1 MNMLARTLSAAT
13 AVVVG
18 QAAWAIWRPLP
29 TFVDLDSSG
38 TEGPEDG
45 TPLRMVVLGDSSCTG
60 SGLQDP
66 SDIWVRVLARMIGT
80 HGYRVEVVSF
90 AVGGSKA
97 SDLVQD
103 QLRPAVELGGDIA
116 LISVGGNDALRGVRL
131 APFEDALDTLVSS
144 LSGAVGTLALS
155 GVGDMGTVPRLPHT
169 IAAAARRRGRA
180 MNAIHHRVAARHGVL
195 VADQWAWAVERFKDR
210 TVFSPDLFHPNA
222 DGHRVWAEVAY
233 ELLAPTLLGQPA
245 LRPDPGPLGGDP
257 G

>member
-1 MNMLARTLSAAT
+1 MKALSRTLGAAT
-13 AVVVG
+13 AVVAG
-18 QAAWAIWRPLP
+18 QVAWAVWRPLP
-29 TFVDLDSSG
+29 TFVDLDPSG

-45 TPLRMVVLGDSSCTG
+45 TPLRMLVLGDSSCTG

-66 SDIWVRVLARMIGT
+66 SHIWVRVLARMIAV
-80 HGYRVEVVSF
+80 HGYRVEVVSL
-90 AVGGSKA
+90 AMGGSKA

-131 APFEDALDTLVSS
+131 ASFEKALEALVSS

-155 GVGDMGTVPRLPHT
+155 GVGDMGTVPRLPPAIT
-169 IAAAARRRGRA
+169 AAARRRSRA
-180 MNAIHHRVAARHGVL
+180 MDVIHHRVAARHGVL

-210 TVFSPDLFHPNA
+210 RVFSPDLFHPNA
-222 DGHRVWAEVAY
+222 DGHLVWAQVAY
-233 ELLAPTLLGQPA
+233 ELLAPTLLQPA
-245 LRPDPGPLGGDP
+245 PRPDAGQLGGAP